1 VRDIRILVYYYSV
14 TVIRNEALHLSVA
27 ALFVWLMLMLICS
40 ELVAGIWFVLRE
52 KYY

>member
-1 VRDIRILVYYYSV
+1 MYYYSV

-27 ALFVWLMLMLICS
+27 ALFVWLMLICS

>member
-1 VRDIRILVYYYSV
+1 VYYYSV

-27 ALFVWLMLMLICS
+27 AFGLFVWLMLICS
-40 ELVAGIWFVLRE
+40 KLVAGIWFVLRE